1 MGPRGRL
8 PFILKWERI
17 HETVLGHDEGHAL
30 TGAAN
35 RRLFRRWTE
44 AGSGDR
50 LVSREAFDVMEL
62 RDLLGALC
70 VHDYDPARDD
80 FRCRV
85 FGGTM
90 VSDFGIDMTGRYF
103 ADHVESTRE
112 VVRAQYRGVMTTRLP
127 LVAVYRAIQFEP
139 GEPLREADRFLHEK
153 LILPVTRDGGS
164 VDCFVSH
171 IARLPFDTVVAG
183 PAARA
188 AG

>member
-1 MGPRGRL
+1 L

-17 HETVLGHDEGHAL
+17 HETVLGHDEGHVL
-30 TGAAN
+30 TGVAN
-35 RRLFRRWTE
+35 RRLFQRWTE

-50 LVSREAFDVMEL
+50 LVSRDAFDVMEL

-103 ADHVESTRE
+103 SDHVESTRN
-112 VVRAQYRGVMTTRLP
+112 VVRAQYRRVMTTRRP
-127 LVAVYRAIQFEP
+127 LVAVYRAVQFEP
-139 GEPLREADRFLHEK
+139 GETPLEVGRFLHEK
-153 LILPVTRDGGS
+153 LILPVTRDGRS
-164 VDCFVSH
+164 FDCFVSH
-171 IARLPFDTVVAG
+171 IARLPFDAALPG
-183 PAARA
+183 PART